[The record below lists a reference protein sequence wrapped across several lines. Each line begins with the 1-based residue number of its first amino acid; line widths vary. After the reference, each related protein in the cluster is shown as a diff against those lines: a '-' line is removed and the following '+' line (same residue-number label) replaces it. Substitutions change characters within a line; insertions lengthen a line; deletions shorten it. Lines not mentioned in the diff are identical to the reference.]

1 MSYDSRERSASDGAP
16 VELYHFAL
24 GGRQWRFATAAE
36 DVSRDGH
43 TWLAG
48 MLRREGIEA
57 STDQARN
64 NLKITVPRDFPVA
77 DLFRIMPPTD
87 VILLRVYRYHDV
99 DADTALVWA
108 GRVLNCSWSA
118 STASLHAEP
127 VATSLQRVGLRRMYQ
142 RQCPHVLY
150 GAACGLDAASYAVPA
165 TLASATGLTV
175 SAAIFGGYPVGYFSG
190 GYLTTMVDGV
200 VERRFITDHAGP
212 TLAINLP
219 LSALAAGSSVTVY
232 PGCDHGLSTC
242 GSKFSNT
249 ENFGGFP
256 FIPGKNPFSSSIY

>member
-64 NLKITVPRDFPVA
+64 NLKITVSRDFPVA

-87 VILLRVYRYHDV
+87 VILLRVYRYHDA

-108 GRVLNCSWSA
+108 GRVLNCSWSG
-118 STASLHAEP
+118 STRRTRP
-127 VATSLQRVGLRRMYQ
+127 ATVSISAPTLT
-142 RQCPHVLY
+142 
-150 GAACGLDAASYAVPA
+150 DAAS
-165 TLASATGLTV
+165 SGWRSIV
-175 SAAIFGGYPVGYFSG
+175 STQTS
-190 GYLTTMVDGV
+190 MVRGNGMQLNG
-200 VERRFITDHAGP
+200 RP
-212 TLAINLP
+212 TAE
-219 LSALAAGSSVTVY
+219 SY
-232 PGCDHGLSTC
+232 
-242 GSKFSNT
+242 
-249 ENFGGFP
+249 
-256 FIPGKNPFSSSIY
+256 